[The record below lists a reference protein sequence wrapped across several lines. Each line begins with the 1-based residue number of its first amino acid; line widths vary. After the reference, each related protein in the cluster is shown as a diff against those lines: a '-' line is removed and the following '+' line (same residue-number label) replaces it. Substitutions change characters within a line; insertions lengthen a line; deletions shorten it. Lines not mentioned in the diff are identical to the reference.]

1 MANVNRQASDSAQAG
16 MLSASP
22 RTSDQVGFRFDPLF
36 IPRLKAEH
44 RELLEGFGQIKAF
57 AEQGDWP
64 AAEARLSQFRAVL
77 TEHLVIESVRL
88 YVFLTQACASDP
100 DKLATMR
107 QFSTEMHSIG
117 KAVVKFVE
125 QHSELVGRPDAQKS
139 FVAGWPE
146 IGFTLGDRIRREER
160 SLYPMYEAVV
170 TR

>member
-1 MANVNRQASDSAQAG
+1 MATPQTDDTVPA
-16 MLSASP
+16 LLLPASP
-22 RTSDQVGFRFDPLF
+22 GMSEPVGARFDPLF

-44 RELLEGFGQIKAF
+44 RVLLETFGQIKAL

-107 QFSTEMHSIG
+107 QFSAEMHGIG

-125 QHSELVGRPDAQKS
+125 QHTELVGRPEMQQS

-160 SLYPMYEAVV
+160 TLYPMYEAVAA
-170 TR
+170 R

>member
-1 MANVNRQASDSAQAG
+1 MATPQTSDSVQARVFP
-16 MLSASP
+16 ASP
-22 RTSDQVGFRFDPLF
+22 GMSEPVGARFDPLF

-44 RELLEGFGQIKAF
+44 RVLLETFGQIKAL

-107 QFSTEMHSIG
+107 QFSAEMHGIG

-125 QHSELVGRPDAQKS
+125 QHTELVGRPDAQKT

-160 SLYPMYEAVV
+160 TLYPMYEAVA